1 VDRAPDQHHRHP
13 AWNLS
18 LTHFLRYRAGYRDIG
33 KTGEQVEVDG
43 VIADVYDRRD
53 FSATF
58 NWDVRISWEKALAG
72 QQAAFVNLDIFNLL
86 DRVNVTSLGAQDIPQ
101 YETGRS
107 FWVELGY
114 RF

>member
-1 VDRAPDQHHRHP
+1 M
-13 AWNLS
+13 
-18 LTHFLRYRAGYRDIG
+18 
-33 KTGEQVEVDG
+33 
-43 VIADVYDRRD
+43 IADVYDRRD